1 MADTREILLKLIGR
15 ETVSGAAKKAAQG
28 VEDLGD
34 ELDEAARDAKQ
45 LDRAL
50 DDTHRSITGVLAALA
65 KDPGDIGL
73 RKQLRALNR
82 ESKSLKKIRADF
94 MDLGDDSA
102 SGFAA
107 RFVARVGPLLAS
119 APIHPALI
127 GVVAGAAPGIAA
139 VLSGAVLTGL
149 SGGVVAAGVAAAAQ
163 DQRVK
168 TEASRLGDILGE
180 VMRESTAS
188 FVPATIGAIHTVR
201 DEVGK
206 LGPALKR
213 VGNQGASFVAPL
225 TRGVTNLVRNAL
237 PGIESALR
245 KSGPVVYQ
253 LERGLAAVGT
263 AAGKTLDAIAD
274 GASGAGMAVGDLLKG
289 AAIGLVGIGKGISTL
304 TKLYQYMRVATAIDK
319 QAVVAEITAGAL
331 AAAQYEAGLQKLIDG
346 LGQYGPG
353 AAQAAADTRTLAEQH
368 RDATQAAQSQF
379 GALTSLEAAIDDARA
394 AMKENGK
401 THDANTAKGRANR
414 DALQQLAGAATAAY
428 EETVRLKG
436 STGEATEVMGRSYR
450 AFIRTAEGMGYTKKE
465 ARALAAQFGLLPP
478 VEETK
483 IRTPGLPQAIANVKT
498 LKRQLST
505 IDTYKE
511 IQIVQRFSTKGV
523 RVAGVTGAGGFTE
536 RAAGGPV
543 GPGRTYLV
551 GEQGPELVEF
561 SSSGKVHSNSET
573 RKLMTS
579 GGGGGVVRLVLD
591 VTGADEDMKR
601 LIRKMVRVDGGG
613 SVQTAF
619 GR

>member
-50 DDTHRSITGVLAALA
+50 DDTHRSITTVLAALA

-149 SGGVVAAGVAAAAQ
+149 SGGVVAAGIAAAAQ

-213 VGNQGASFVAPL
+213 VGTQGASFVAPL

-274 GASGAGMAVGDLLKG
+274 GASGAGLAVGDLLKG

-304 TKLYQYMRVATAIDK
+304 TKLYQAMRVATAVDK
-319 QAVVAEITAGAL
+319 TAILAEIAAGE
-331 AAAQYEAGLQKLIDG
+331 AASASYAAELQTLIDG
-346 LGQYGPG
+346 LGQYGSG
-353 AAQAAADTRTLAEQH
+353 AAAAAAADTRTLAEQH

-379 GALTSLEAAIDDARA
+379 GAVTSLESAIDDARA

-543 GPGRTYLV
+543 SPGRTYLV
-551 GEQGPELVEF
+551 GEEGPELVKF
-561 SSSGKVHSNSET
+561 GQSGTVIPADRTKQALSS
-573 RKLMTS
+573 
-579 GGGGGVVRLVLD
+579 GGGGVVRLVLD

-613 SVQTAF
+613 DVQTAF